1 MGDEK
6 HKFVM
11 KMKKIKLLVVLLVT
25 IFLCVNFVACDCE
38 SKKDEPEV
46 NPFVGT
52 WNYRYGKWEFKEDW
66 TYKRVHNLSAT
77 WSETRTGTYTYNET
91 SATICL
97 TDDDSGH
104 ADIYIIQHLSTN
116 KIVIY
121 NEDFTYSFTRI

>member
-25 IFLCVNFVACDCE
+25 IFLCVNFVACE

-52 WNYRYGKWEFKEDW
+52 WNYVHGKWEFKEDW
-66 TYKRVHNLSAT
+66 TYKRVYNFSAT
-77 WSETRTGTYTYNET
+77 RSETRTGTYTYNET